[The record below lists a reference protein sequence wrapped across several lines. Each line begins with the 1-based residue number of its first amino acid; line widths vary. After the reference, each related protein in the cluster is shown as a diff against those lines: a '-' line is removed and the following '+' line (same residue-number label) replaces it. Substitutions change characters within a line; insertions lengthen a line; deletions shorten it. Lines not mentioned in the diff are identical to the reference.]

1 MSSGKQYVVVYR
13 YFKATIA
20 AQWLEWLEGKRTTQ
34 GMTCEGHVQVRSNQ
48 VARWPFIHPLGGH
61 SYIRG
66 SADYKFS
73 DLI

>member
-1 MSSGKQYVVVYR
+1 MSSGKQYAVVPR
-13 YFKATIA
+13 YVKVIIA
-20 AQWLEWLEGKRTTQ
+20 VQWLEGKRTTQ
-34 GMTCEGHVQVRSNQ
+34 WTTCEGHVQVRSNQ
-48 VARWPFIHPLGGH
+48 VALGGH